1 MASRRHA
8 VDSDAAA
15 IAALVTEHEKSFDD
29 EAGITSAEMA
39 GQLIKGLIDP
49 TESFVWENEDGTLR
63 AFLGLN
69 PDSLKKTLYTDVYA
83 DDSVVDEAVDF
94 AVEVLD
100 RDFADWK
107 VLPGINT
114 KDSRLFATWARHGFT
129 PIRTYWLMRAPL
141 VDRPFP
147 PVPDGYRLSVVDV
160 NSEDELRRWH
170 ALHLDAFSGHFGFAP
185 RPFDGWK
192 KLVVETVGLDPAGNF
207 ILLDD
212 NDNAVGY
219 VECSDELVEDN
230 FGFVNHLGVASSHRG
245 RGLGEYLLRHAC
257 AYSAA
262 KGYEQ
267 LELNVDTGNDTGAL
281 ALYEKVGFI
290 AGSSWQQVSRDGA
303 TS

>member
-1 MASRRHA
+1 MATRRHA

-15 IAALVTEHEKSFDD
+15 IASLVTEHEKSFDD

-49 TESFVWENEDGTLR
+49 TESFVWENDDGTMS
-63 AFLGLN
+63 AFLGMN

-83 DDSVVDEAVDF
+83 DDSAVDEAVDF

-100 RDFADWK
+100 RDFSDWK
-107 VLPGINT
+107 ALPGVNT
-114 KDSRLFATWARHGFT
+114 KDARLIAAWARHGFT
-129 PIRTYWLMRAPL
+129 PIRTYWQMRAPL
-141 VDRPFP
+141 GNRPFP
-147 PVPDGYRLSVVDV
+147 EVPDGFRLSVVDL
-160 NSEDELRRWH
+160 NSEAELRRWH
-170 ALHLDAFSGHFGFAP
+170 TLHLDAFSGHFGFAP
-185 RPFDGWK
+185 RPFEGWK

-212 NDNAVGY
+212 KDNAVGY

-245 RGLGEYLLRHAC
+245 RGLGEYLLRLAC
-257 AYSAA
+257 SHSAT

-267 LELNVDTGNDTGAL
+267 LELSVDTGNETGAL
-281 ALYEKVGFI
+281 ALYEKVGFV
-290 AGSSWQQVSRDGA
+290 AVSSWQQVGRA
-303 TS
+303 